1 MKPKPPD
8 VDIPKDKTWESMS
21 AELRYYYRNK
31 SDWVENVKQ
40 RKDELLQWVRD
51 KEMSSGCVDCGE
63 SHPACTQ
70 WHHTSDD
77 KDRTPS
83 NMARDGVSKERI
95 KEEMEKCIVL
105 CANCHAKRHW
115 DDRKL

>member
-1 MKPKPPD
+1 
-8 VDIPKDKTWESMS
+8 MS